1 MASKYN
7 LRVIRILTLFK
18 KKKKEAT
25 VGLRPMTPLRPFEK
39 KCVQKEYLKIFK
51 DF

>member
-7 LRVIRILTLFK
+7 LRVIRILTSFKK

-25 VGLRPMTPLRPFEK
+25 VGLRPMTPLRPFAK
-39 KCVQKEYLKIFK
+39 KMRSKGIFK
-51 DF
+51 DL

>member
-18 KKKKEAT
+18 KKKKKRQL
-25 VGLRPMTPLRPFEK
+25 GYDPWLLWDLLQK